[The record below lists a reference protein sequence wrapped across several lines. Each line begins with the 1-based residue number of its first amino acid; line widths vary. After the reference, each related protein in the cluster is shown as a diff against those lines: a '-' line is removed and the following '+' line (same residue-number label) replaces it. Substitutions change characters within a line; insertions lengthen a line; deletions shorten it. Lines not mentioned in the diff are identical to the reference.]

1 MVVSCTVSYFLMSW
15 DITCL

>member
-1 MVVSCTVSYFLMSW
+1 MVVSCTVSYFHMSW